1 MTISTDIARITTP
14 TGGWKGEMP
23 APFLTACTDDLV
35 DIAPDLRGTW
45 SPVEITINGEP
56 APAGIPLWQHVERI
70 EQAGQRVTLT
80 SDGIIHDF
88 PLVDGSFENG
98 CHDVAAADFTTPIVV
113 AASYEDGVLVLR
125 PQGLDGIEVRRW
137 RDGPHLMW
145 SYHSAFVMKMER
157 SS

>member
-1 MTISTDIARITTP
+1 MTTSTEIPRITTP
-14 TGGWKGEMP
+14 AGGWKGEMP
-23 APFLTACTDDLV
+23 GPFLAECTDIPV
-35 DIAPDLRGTW
+35 EMAPDLRGTW
-45 SPVEITINGEP
+45 RPIEVTVNNEP
-56 APAGIPLWQHVERI
+56 APTNFPLWNHVERI

-88 PLVDGSFENG
+88 LLVDGSFENG

-125 PQGLDGIEVRRW
+125 PQGMEGIEVRRW
-137 RDGPHLMW
+137 RDGEHLMW

-157 SS
+157 SA